1 MTHSRDL
8 LLTLKERTP
17 VDSFQ
22 NERNEADVVV
32 KLVEAI
38 STHDDM
44 KRTSISILTTTHY
57 QKNLITEKIAERD
70 IYIYHF
76 PCNYFDKN
84 VYNVIYLWKK
94 NLRFPND
101 DRDSRVYRIIEFMKG
116 SCEIVIFSFTL
127 QQEDHRTQTDWT
139 IVAFELPQ
147 LLANIRARKCLY
159 MVGPFSSFVNGNAY

>member
-57 QKNLITEKIAERD
+57 QKNLITEKIAER
-70 IYIYHF
+70 YIYFSHF

-84 VYNVIYLWKK
+84 VYNVI
-94 NLRFPND
+94 
-101 DRDSRVYRIIEFMKG
+101 
-116 SCEIVIFSFTL
+116 
-127 QQEDHRTQTDWT
+127 
-139 IVAFELPQ
+139 
-147 LLANIRARKCLY
+147 
-159 MVGPFSSFVNGNAY
+159 